1 MLAARGKRVN
11 ARVAAGS
18 GSSLWRC
25 EMTNGEQK
33 VLVRGVA
40 AGTIM
45 GVTIG
50 LMLALFIA
58 MKPELFAGLLR

>member
-1 MLAARGKRVN
+1 
-11 ARVAAGS
+11 
-18 GSSLWRC
+18 
-25 EMTNGEQK
+25 MTNGEQK

-45 GVTIG
+45 GLAIG

-58 MKPELFAGLLR
+58 MKPELFAGLIQ